1 MSIVKGA
8 IVSLL
13 PAAIVAAR
21 FLIPGEWDVG
31 FTWFFAITGLISTFI
46 GCLVAAIAVRR
57 RLSLLPVVAVS
68 IIAVL
73 VAAILLAIFPTM
85 PRWPFTGIGFIV
97 SWVLMAA
104 GFTMVLTYG
113 ASYRYA

>member
-1 MSIVKGA
+1 VNVVKGA
-8 IVSLL
+8 IASVL

-31 FTWFFAITGLISTFI
+31 FTWFFAITGLIATFI
-46 GCLVAAIAVRR
+46 GCLVAAIVVRR
-57 RLSLLPVVAVS
+57 RLTRLPVLAVS
-68 IIAVL
+68 IIAVV

-85 PRWPFTGIGFIV
+85 PRWPFTGVGFIV

-104 GFTMVLTYG
+104 GFTMVFTYG

>member
-1 MSIVKGA
+1 MGIVKGA
-8 IVSLL
+8 IATVL
-13 PAAIVAAR
+13 PSCIVAAR
-21 FLIPGEWDVG
+21 FLIPGDWDVG
-31 FTWFFAITGLISTFI
+31 FTWFFAVTGLIATFV
-46 GCLVAAIAVRR
+46 GCLAAVLLVRR
-57 RLSLLPVVAVS
+57 RLVRIPVFLVA
-68 IIAVL
+68 IIGVA

-104 GFTMVLTYG
+104 GFTVAFTCG